1 MTICAGDIKLIK
13 ITEVNI
19 FLTIDEKIF
28 EEPEGEDWVEAD
40 LSEKRRAALEK
51 FAKKIGVKF
60 SHIETLDVALTHKS
74 YANEFEPRIKY
85 NERLEFLGDAVLG
98 LAAATYLFEHFTHL
112 KEGELTKTRSGIV
125 RQSTLTRVA
134 KEINLGDLLLLG
146 PSEFDSGRS
155 RDSNLEDAL
164 EAVIGA
170 IYLDCG
176 WEVARD
182 YVFRQFSPEFER
194 VKITGI
200 PKDYKSKLQE
210 IIQKKNP
217 SPKLTY
223 VDLNSSGPDHMKT
236 FESAALIDGK
246 IFGRGIGHSK
256 KAAEQEAARATL
268 RRIGKLN

>member
-1 MTICAGDIKLIK
+1 MTL
-13 ITEVNI
+13 
-19 FLTIDEKIF
+19 DEKIF
-28 EEPEGEDWVEAD
+28 EAPEGEDWVD
-40 LSEKRRAALEK
+40 DIFDDTRRAALEN
-51 FAKKIGVKF
+51 FADKLGVKF
-60 SHIETLDVALTHKS
+60 SHIETLHVALTHKS

-98 LAAATYLFEHFTHL
+98 LATATYLFNHFTHL

-134 KEINLGDLLLLG
+134 KEIGLGDLLLLG
-146 PSEFDSGRS
+146 PSEFILGRE

-170 IYLDCG
+170 IYLDSG

-182 YVFRQFSPEFER
+182 YVFRQFTNEFER
-194 VKITGI
+194 VKVTGI

-210 IIQKKNP
+210 VLQKENP
-217 SPKLTY
+217 ATKLSY
-223 VDLNSSGPDHMKT
+223 VDLNSSGPPHLRT

-246 IFGRGIGHSK
+246 IFGRGIGRSK
-256 KAAEQEAARATL
+256 KAAEQEAARKAL
-268 RRIGKLN
+268 QKLGELD

>member
-1 MTICAGDIKLIK
+1 M
-13 ITEVNI
+13 EN
-19 FLTIDEKIF
+19 
-28 EEPEGEDWVEAD
+28 
-40 LSEKRRAALEK
+40 
-51 FAKKIGVKF
+51 FAKRLGVTF
-60 SHIETLDVALTHKS
+60 EHIEILHVALTHKS

-98 LAAATYLFEHFTHL
+98 LATATYLFEHFTHL

-134 KEINLGDLLLLG
+134 KEIKLDDLLLLG
-146 PSEFDSGRS
+146 PTEINSERG
-155 RDSNLEDAL
+155 RDSNLEDAM

-182 YVFRQFSPEFER
+182 YVFRQFGAEFER
-194 VKITGI
+194 VKVTGI

-210 IIQKKNP
+210 VIQKQP
-217 SPKLTY
+217 PKKLSY
-223 VDLNSSGPDHMKT
+223 ADLGASGPDHMRS

-246 IFGRGIGHSK
+246 IFGRGIGRSK
-256 KAAEQEAARATL
+256 KAAEQEAARAAL
-268 RRIGKLN
+268 RKLGIGI

>member
-1 MTICAGDIKLIK
+1 M
-13 ITEVNI
+13 
-19 FLTIDEKIF
+19 TIDEKIF
-28 EEPEGEDWVEAD
+28 EAPEGEDWVDAP
-40 LSEKRRAALEK
+40 LSKERRAALEK
-51 FAKKIGVKF
+51 FAEEKLGVKF

-98 LAAATYLFEHFTHL
+98 LASATYLFKHFTHL

-125 RQSTLTRVA
+125 RQSTLTRLA

-146 PSEFDSGRS
+146 PSELMWGRE

-170 IYLDCG
+170 IYFDKG

-182 YVFRQFSPEFER
+182 YVFRQFKDEFER
-194 VKITGI
+194 VKVTGI

-210 IIQKKNP
+210 IIQKRP
-217 SPKLTY
+217 PLKLTY
-223 VDLNSSGPDHMKT
+223 ADLGFNGPDHDRT

-246 IFGRGIGHSK
+246 IYGRGTGRSK
-256 KAAEQEAARATL
+256 KAAEQEAARRAL
-268 RRIGKLN
+268 QKLGELN

>member
-1 MTICAGDIKLIK
+1 M
-13 ITEVNI
+13 
-19 FLTIDEKIF
+19 TIDEKIF
-28 EEPEGEDWVEAD
+28 EEPEGEEWVDAI
-40 LSEKRRAALEK
+40 LTNKRRAALEK
-51 FAKKIGVKF
+51 FAAKIGVKF
-60 SHIETLDVALTHKS
+60 QCIEVLDVALTHKS

-125 RQSTLTRVA
+125 RQSTLTRIA
-134 KEINLGDLLLLG
+134 KEIGLGNLLLLG
-146 PSEFDSGRS
+146 PSEIALGRS
-155 RDSNLEDAL
+155 RDSNLEDAM

-182 YVFRQFSPEFER
+182 YVFRQFGAEFER
-194 VKITGI
+194 VKVTGI

-210 IIQKKNP
+210 IIQRRPPLKV
-217 SPKLTY
+217 SYAEL
-223 VDLNSSGPDHMKT
+223 SASGPDHMRT

-246 IFGRGIGHSK
+246 IYGRGRGHSK
-256 KAAEQEAARATL
+256 KAAEQEAAKSAL
-268 RRIGKLN
+268 KKMGELDQSIQ

>member
-1 MTICAGDIKLIK
+1 M
-13 ITEVNI
+13 
-19 FLTIDEKIF
+19 TIDEKIF
-28 EEPEGEDWVEAD
+28 EAPEGEDWVD
-40 LSEKRRAALEK
+40 DIFDDTRRAALEN
-51 FAKKIGVKF
+51 FADKLGVKF
-60 SHIETLDVALTHKS
+60 SHIETLHVALTHKS

-98 LAAATYLFEHFTHL
+98 LATATYLFNHFTHL

-134 KEINLGDLLLLG
+134 KEIGLGDLLLLG
-146 PSEFDSGRS
+146 PSEFILGRE

-170 IYLDCG
+170 IYLDSG

-182 YVFRQFSPEFER
+182 YVFRQFTNEFER
-194 VKITGI
+194 VKVTGI

-210 IIQKKNP
+210 VLQKENP
-217 SPKLTY
+217 ATKLSY
-223 VDLNSSGPDHMKT
+223 VDLNSSGPPHLRT

-246 IFGRGIGHSK
+246 IFGRGIGRSK
-256 KAAEQEAARATL
+256 KAAEQEAARKAL
-268 RRIGKLN
+268 QKLGELD

>member
-1 MTICAGDIKLIK
+1 M
-13 ITEVNI
+13 
-19 FLTIDEKIF
+19 TIDEKIF
-28 EEPEGEDWVEAD
+28 EEPEGEEWVEEFLTDERLAT
-40 LSEKRRAALEK
+40 LEN
-51 FAKKIGVKF
+51 FAKRLGVTF
-60 SHIETLDVALTHKS
+60 EHIEILHIALTHKS

-98 LAAATYLFEHFTHL
+98 LATATYLFEHFTHL

-134 KEINLGDLLLLG
+134 KEIKLDDLLLLG
-146 PSEFDSGRS
+146 PTEINSARG
-155 RDSNLEDAL
+155 RDSNLEDAM

-182 YVFRQFSPEFER
+182 YVFRQFGAEFER
-194 VKITGI
+194 VKVTGI

-210 IIQKKNP
+210 VIQKQP
-217 SPKLTY
+217 PKKLSY
-223 VDLNSSGPDHMKT
+223 ADLGASGPDHMRS

-246 IFGRGIGHSK
+246 IFGRGVGRSK
-256 KAAEQEAARATL
+256 KAAEQEAARAAL
-268 RRIGKLN
+268 RKLGIGS

>member
-1 MTICAGDIKLIK
+1 M
-13 ITEVNI
+13 
-19 FLTIDEKIF
+19 TIDEKIF
-28 EEPEGEDWVEAD
+28 EAPEGEDWVD
-40 LSEKRRAALEK
+40 DIFDDTRRAALEN
-51 FAKKIGVKF
+51 FADKLGVKF
-60 SHIETLDVALTHKS
+60 SHIETLHVALTHKS

-98 LAAATYLFEHFTHL
+98 LATATYLFKHFTHL

-134 KEINLGDLLLLG
+134 KEIGLGDLLLLG
-146 PSEFDSGRS
+146 PSEFILGRE

-170 IYLDCG
+170 IYLDSG

-182 YVFRQFSPEFER
+182 YVFRQFTNEFER
-194 VKITGI
+194 VKVTGI

-210 IIQKKNP
+210 VLQKENP
-217 SPKLTY
+217 ATKLSY
-223 VDLNSSGPDHMKT
+223 VDLNSSGPPHLRT

-246 IFGRGIGHSK
+246 IFGRGIGRSK
-256 KAAEQEAARATL
+256 KAAEQEAARKAL
-268 RRIGKLN
+268 QKLGELD

>member
-1 MTICAGDIKLIK
+1 M
-13 ITEVNI
+13 
-19 FLTIDEKIF
+19 TIDEKIF
-28 EEPEGEDWVEAD
+28 EEPEGEEWVEEYLTD
-40 LSEKRRAALEK
+40 ERLAALEK
-51 FAKKIGVKF
+51 FAKELGVEF
-60 SHIETLDVALTHKS
+60 AHIEILHVALTHKS

-98 LAAATYLFEHFTHL
+98 LATATYLFEHFTHL

-134 KEINLGDLLLLG
+134 KEIKLDDLLLLG
-146 PSEFDSGRS
+146 PTEINSERG
-155 RDSNLEDAL
+155 RDSNLEDAM

-182 YVFRQFSPEFER
+182 YIFRQFGAEFDR
-194 VKITGI
+194 VKVTGI

-210 IIQKKNP
+210 IIQKQP
-217 SPKLTY
+217 PKKLSY
-223 VDLNSSGPDHMKT
+223 ADLGASGPDHMRS

-246 IFGRGIGHSK
+246 VFGRGIGRSK
-256 KAAEQEAARATL
+256 KAAEQEAAKAAL
-268 RRIGKLN
+268 RKLGFRS

>member
-1 MTICAGDIKLIK
+1 M
-13 ITEVNI
+13 
-19 FLTIDEKIF
+19 TIDEKIF
-28 EEPEGEDWVEAD
+28 EEPEGEELVENV
-40 LSEKRRAALEK
+40 LTNKRRAELER
-51 FAKKIGVKF
+51 FAEKIGVKF
-60 SHIETLDVALTHKS
+60 SHIEILDVALTHKS

-98 LAAATYLFEHFTHL
+98 LATATYLFEHFTHL

-134 KEINLGDLLLLG
+134 EEIKLGDLLLLG
-146 PSEFDSGRS
+146 PTELAFGRG

-182 YVFRQFSPEFER
+182 YVFRQFGAEFER

-210 IIQKKNP
+210 IIQHQPPKKL
-217 SPKLTY
+217 SYKELSA
-223 VDLNSSGPDHMKT
+223 DGPDHMRT
-236 FESAALIDGK
+236 FEAAAVIDGK
-246 IFGRGIGHSK
+246 IYGRGIGHSK
-256 KAAEQEAARATL
+256 KAAEQEAAKAAL
-268 RRIGKLN
+268 QKLGERFNN